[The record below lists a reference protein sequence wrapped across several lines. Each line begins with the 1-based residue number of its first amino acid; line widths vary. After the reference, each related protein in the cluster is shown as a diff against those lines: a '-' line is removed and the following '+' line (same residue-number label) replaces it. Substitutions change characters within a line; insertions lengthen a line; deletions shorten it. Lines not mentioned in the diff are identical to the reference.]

1 MSVKI
6 VIKPNTY
13 FDSVSLMSI
22 STRANKLDG
31 VEQAFVAMATE
42 MNKGVLK
49 NLGLL
54 TPELE
59 QAKNGDL
66 MIVINGKSG
75 ADNEQLLVEIEEL
88 FNTKAQSGSHEAR
101 YATIGSAKKHI
112 PESNLAVIS
121 VNGLFAAREA
131 RQALQNDLNVMLFSD
146 NVSVEDELALKQ
158 LAHEKGLLMM
168 GPDCGTAIINGAALC
183 FGNAVRRGN
192 IGITSASMFMHI
204 VKNKT
209 YGNIAY
215 TNMSE
220 QMAKILRMG
229 ANDQSVIDRLNW
241 MRDVQGP
248 ILRDAMKIIGEI
260 DLRLM
265 LAQALHMGDECHNR
279 NNAGTTLLIQALTPG
294 IIQAGYSVEQ
304 QREVFEFVA
313 SSDYFSGPT
322 WMAMCKAAM
331 DAAHGIE
338 YSTVVTTMARNGV
351 EFGLRVSGLPGQW
364 FTGPA
369 QQVIGPMFA
378 GYKPEDSG
386 LDIGD
391 SAITE
396 TYGIGGFAM
405 ATAPAIVALV
415 GGTVEEAID
424 FSRQMREITLGENPN
439 VTIPLLGFMG
449 VPSAIDI
456 TRVGSSGILPVINTA
471 IAHKD
476 AGVGMIGAGI
486 VHPPFACFEKAIL
499 GWCER
504 YGV

>member
-1 MSVKI
+1 MSQ
-6 VIKPNTY
+6 
-13 FDSVSLMSI
+13 SLFNQPLNVVNVGIAMFSNDLKKQHVAVTQLDWTPPGLGNMAVVESLDRI
-22 STRANKLDG
+22 AAPALADRVAAANKLALERIIQSHPVLIGYDQAINVVPGMTPTTILHAGPPVKWENMCGAMKGAVTGALVFEGLAANIEDAAVLAASGEITFSPCHEHDCVGSMAG
-31 VEQAFVAMATE
+31 V
-42 MNKGVLK
+42 
-49 NLGLL
+49 
-54 TPELE
+54 
-59 QAKNGDL
+59 
-66 MIVINGKSG
+66 
-75 ADNEQLLVEIEEL
+75 
-88 FNTKAQSGSHEAR
+88 
-101 YATIGSAKKHI
+101 
-112 PESNLAVIS
+112 
-121 VNGLFAAREA
+121 
-131 RQALQNDLNVMLFSD
+131 
-146 NVSVEDELALKQ
+146 
-158 LAHEKGLLMM
+158 
-168 GPDCGTAIINGAALC
+168 
-183 FGNAVRRGN
+183 
-192 IGITSASMFMHI
+192 TSASMFMHI
-204 VKNKT
+204 VENKT
-209 YGNIAY
+209 YGNRAY
-215 TNMSE
+215 TNLSE

-241 MRDVQGP
+241 MRDVLGP
-248 ILRDAMKIIGEI
+248 MLRDAMKLAGEI

-279 NNAGTTLLIQALTPG
+279 NNAGTTLLLQALTPWL
-294 IIQAGYSVEQ
+294 IQTGFPVAQ

-351 EFGLRVSGLPGQW
+351 EFGLRVSGLPSVW

-415 GGTVEEAID
+415 GGTVDEAID
-424 FSRQMREITLGENPN
+424 FSRKMGEITLGTNPN
-439 VTIPLLGFMG
+439 VTIPLLSFMG
-449 VPSAIDI
+449 VPTAIDI
-456 TRVGSSGILPVINTA
+456 TRVGDSGILPVINTA

-476 AGVGMIGAGI
+476 AGIGMIGAGI
-486 VHPPFACFEKAIL
+486 VYPPFECFEKAIL
-499 GWCER
+499 SWCKH
-504 YGV
+504 YC